1 MMRATRRPPAR
12 KGATLV
18 VGKKR
23 LRSDTERN
31 RRNLIEAAV
40 RLSTRSDS
48 AVNMT
53 EVAREAE
60 LSPATAYRQFASVED
75 ILAEYRFEVGCRMR
89 DYSRTLESTGLDRL
103 AALCSC
109 WVNLVAEHG
118 AAMVSTRS
126 RRGYLERLREDTYYL
141 TVQAEALEQA
151 VVESAD
157 ELGIF
162 NVGDE
167 ALFLWNLLFD
177 PREILELMHTVGMD
191 RAEVSAQLLAAYR
204 GALVGWANA
213 RGPINTDCSWTGVR
227 A

>member
-1 MMRATRRPPAR
+1 V
-12 KGATLV
+12 V
-18 VGKKR
+18 VGKKP

-60 LSPATAYRQFASVED
+60 VSPATAYRQFASVDD

-89 DYSRTLESTGLDRL
+89 DYSRMLESTGLDRL

-126 RRGYLERLREDTYYL
+126 RQGYLERLRENTYYL

-157 ELGIF
+157 ELGVF

-191 RAEVSAQLLAAYR
+191 RAEVSAQLFAAYR

-213 RGPINTDCSWTGVR
+213 RGPINTDRSWTGVR

>member
-1 MMRATRRPPAR
+1 MSGR
-12 KGATLV
+12 KP
-18 VGKKR
+18 

-31 RRNLIEAAV
+31 RRNLIQAAV

-60 LSPATAYRQFASVED
+60 VSPATAYRQFASVED
-75 ILAEYRFEVGCRMR
+75 ILGEYRFEVGCRLR

-103 AALCSC
+103 AALCRC
-109 WVNLVAEHG
+109 WVNLVVEHG
-118 AAMVSTRS
+118 DAMVSTRS

-151 VVESAD
+151 LRESAD
-157 ELGIF
+157 ELGIPD
-162 NVGDE
+162 VGDE

-177 PREILELMHTVGMD
+177 PREIFDLLHTVGMSSG
-191 RAEVSAQLLAAYR
+191 EVSAQLFAAYR
-204 GALVGWANA
+204 GALVGWATTRGSISTA
-213 RGPINTDCSWTGVR
+213 RSWTGLR

>member
-1 MMRATRRPPAR
+1 LSGTKP
-12 KGATLV
+12 
-18 VGKKR
+18 

-31 RRNLIEAAV
+31 RRNLIQAAV
-40 RLSTRSDS
+40 RLSTRTDS

-60 LSPATAYRQFASVED
+60 VSPATAYRQFASVED
-75 ILAEYRFEVGCRMR
+75 ILGEYRFEVGCRMR
-89 DYSRTLESTGLDRL
+89 DYGRTLESTGLDRL

-109 WVNLVAEHG
+109 WVNLVVEHG
-118 AAMVSTRS
+118 GAMVTTRS
-126 RRGYLERLREDTYYL
+126 RRGYLERLREDTLYL

-151 VVESAD
+151 VRESAD
-157 ELGIF
+157 ELGIPD
-162 NVGDE
+162 VGDE

-177 PREILELMHTVGMD
+177 PREILELMDTVGMD
-191 RAEVSAQLLAAYR
+191 RDEVSAQLFAAYR

-213 RGPINTDCSWTGVR
+213 RGPISVARSWTGLR